1 MGVFRRKKE
10 NKELNVSLSGGLYL
24 ERPRNARCQRPLFSC
39 LPKGVLNFLVVF
51 GSLGGF
57 ISAFDMECNYLIP
70 AIVLFL
76 SAMYFSSLFALKKSG
91 YKDFG
96 YIVYFSLYVH
106 AILLFKSYVNSGVAA
121 VLNIVKQHGEVYF
134 GLNTGTEFAE
144 QIDDRYWTITMAFI
158 FIGIFEIILL
168 NIYLLNYMS
177 LKFTIF
183 ICMPLYVFP
192 IYLREE
198 PDLFFVLCM
207 LCGLTGIYI
216 FKNSGHFKDGK
227 SRLGY
232 EKTGKG
238 RTVEISYTQNNKVYL
253 GILLGALCCTLVVG
267 LCTVFYDE
275 FEFRRTTS
283 ENKYKADTGD
293 AVAGFLMLG
302 FRSFYGN
309 SYSRGGMSGGKLG
322 NITAIRPDNQTDLVV
337 RFAPFSK
344 EPIYLKAYTGL
355 YYDHSEWEDWYQ
367 WSGALRGVSTHIY
380 EESMYDEAGQLA
392 RAFER
397 GVGGQAR
404 AVMEVKNM
412 GADSQYVY
420 YPYFTIFDDYTK
432 YTDSR
437 ADVFVGSKLGEVNR
451 FTFYPNI
458 GRRIQ
463 VDSRPLEE
471 YLAIEDA
478 NVPSVDRFI
487 AAAGVHAGQEDVVER
502 VVSYFNEAY
511 SYSYNPGWLPRGSD
525 VVNYFLDQNKKGVC
539 YHFASSAAL
548 VFRRLGIPAR
558 YVEGYAF
565 GYNSVLDGTV
575 CEDLNYEDY
584 YSGYSELGKT
594 AVMEV
599 EVTDANAHAWVEIY
613 KEGEGW
619 IVVDPT
625 PTTMEESEE
634 GGFWESLSGFL
645 QERSDL
651 ELGGD
656 LSMLNLG
663 FLKSDAVRM
672 AILLLTGAAA
682 LAFLIRLFVRRLV
695 RWKSWHTKDLSRNLL
710 WYYRDVCRK
719 KARRDPAFARLSV
732 PSEQIPYLLRTHE
745 ATGDGGQDT
754 ADHERV
760 IRCFEKICFCP
771 EKPARDE
778 YEYVLGVLKRVG
790 KR

>member
-344 EPIYLKAYTGL
+344 EPVYLKAYTGL

-367 WSGALRGVSTHIY
+367 WSGALRGVSAHIY

-478 NVPSVDRFI
+478 NVPSIDRFI

-625 PTTMEESEE
+625 PTTMEKSEK

-672 AILLLTGAAA
+672 AILLLTGVVA

>member
-10 NKELNVSLSGGLYL
+10 KKELNVSLSGGLYL

-344 EPIYLKAYTGL
+344 EPVYLKAYTGL

-367 WSGALRGVSTHIY
+367 WSGALRGVSAHIY

-732 PSEQIPYLLRTHE
+732 PSEQIAYLLRTHE

-754 ADHERV
+754 ADDERV

>member
-1 MGVFRRKKE
+1 MGIFRRKKE
-10 NKELNVSLSGGLYL
+10 NKELSVMLSGGLYL
-24 ERPRNARCQRPLFSC
+24 ERPRNAQWQRPLFSC

-144 QIDDRYWTITMAFI
+144 QIDDRYWTITMAFV

-192 IYLREE
+192 LYLREE

-227 SRLGY
+227 SRLEY
-232 EKTGKG
+232 EKTGRG
-238 RTVEISYTQNNKVYL
+238 ETVEISYTQNNKVYL
-253 GILLGALCCTLVVG
+253 GILLGALCCTLFVG
-267 LCTVFYDE
+267 LCTVFYNE
-275 FEFRRTTS
+275 FKFRQTTS
-283 ENKYKADTGD
+283 ENKYKADTRD
-293 AVAGFLMLG
+293 AVSGFLMLG
-302 FRSFYGN
+302 FRVFNGN

-322 NITAIRPDNQTDLVV
+322 NIKAIRPDNQTDLVV

-344 EPIYLKAYTGL
+344 EPVYLKAYTGL
-355 YYDHSEWEDWYQ
+355 YYDHSEWKDWYQ
-367 WSGALRGVSTHIY
+367 WSGALKGLSTHIY
-380 EESMYDEAGQLA
+380 QESLFNEGKQLA
-392 RAFER
+392 SAFEQ
-397 GVGGQAR
+397 GAEGQAK

-432 YTDSR
+432 YTDSKTGT
-437 ADVFVGSKLGEVNR
+437 FVGSKLGEVNR

-458 GRRIQ
+458 GRQIR
-463 VDSRPLEE
+463 VDDRPSRE
-471 YLAIEDA
+471 YLSIEDA

-487 AAAGVHAGQEDVVER
+487 AAAGVYAGQEDVVER

-575 CEDLNYEDY
+575 CEDLDYEDY
-584 YSGYSELGKT
+584 YNGYSELGKT

-625 PTTMEESEE
+625 PTTMEQSGE
-634 GGFWESLSGFL
+634 GGFWESISQFL
-645 QERSDL
+645 QDGSDL

-672 AILLLTGAAA
+672 AILLFMGVAA
-682 LAFLIRLFVRRLV
+682 LAVLIRLFVRRLI
-695 RWKSWHTKDLSRNLL
+695 RWKSWHTKDLRCNLL
-710 WYYRDVCRK
+710 WYYREVCRK
-719 KARRDPAFARLSV
+719 RSRRDPVFARLSV
-732 PSEQIPYLLRTHE
+732 PSEQISYLLRAYESTE
-745 ATGDGGQDT
+745 DSGQDT
-754 ADHERV
+754 ADDERV

-771 EKPARDE
+771 GEPARDD
-778 YEYVLGVLKRVG
+778 YEYVLGVLKQIG

>member
-24 ERPRNARCQRPLFSC
+24 ERPRNARWQRPLFSC

-76 SAMYFSSLFALKKSG
+76 SAMYFSSLFAFRKSG
-91 YKDFG
+91 FKDLG
-96 YIVYFSLYVH
+96 YIVYFFFYVFS
-106 AILLFKSYVNSGVAA
+106 ILLFKSYVNSGVAA

-344 EPIYLKAYTGL
+344 EPVYLKAYTGL

-380 EESMYDEAGQLA
+380 EESMYDEAKQLA

-672 AILLLTGAAA
+672 AILLLTGVVA
-682 LAFLIRLFVRRLV
+682 LAFLIYLFVRRLV